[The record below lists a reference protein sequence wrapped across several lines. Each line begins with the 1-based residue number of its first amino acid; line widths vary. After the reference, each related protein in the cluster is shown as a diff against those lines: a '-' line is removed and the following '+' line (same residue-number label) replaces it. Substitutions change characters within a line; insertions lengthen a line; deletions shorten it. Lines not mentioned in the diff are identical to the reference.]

1 MPRRTKQDNAGW
13 PEHPKNIK
21 DQQKLFAKKMDGKRF
36 ADVILKSDRNVI
48 PWNLVQKVK
57 HTND

>member
-1 MPRRTKQDNAGW
+1 MPKLTKEDNSGW
-13 PEHPKNIK
+13 LEHPKNIK
-21 DQQKLFAKKMDGKRF
+21 EQQKLFAEKMAGKRF

-57 HTND
+57 HTHE